1 MKKILAAIMS
11 IVIVLSMTACGNNKA
26 QQVEPAPVDEPELEL
41 SVSDL
46 DAMMKDC
53 FGEGFIESKYE
64 DGLYGVAVTADG
76 MHYAVG
82 TSEYYDLCDSITQ
95 LSETIYSLFDIN
107 NFILLVDDVDINT
120 VYFATHNG
128 EDVTDIVS

>member
-11 IVIVLSMTACGNNKA
+11 LVIVLSMTACGNNKA
-26 QQVEPAPVDEPELEL
+26 QQIEPAPVDEPELEL
-41 SVSDL
+41 SIDDL

-82 TSEYYDLCDSITQ
+82 TSAYYDLCDSITQ

-120 VYFATHNG
+120 AYFATHNG

>member
-11 IVIVLSMTACGNNKA
+11 LVIILSMTACWNNKA
-26 QQVEPAPVDEPELEL
+26 QQIEPAPVDEPELEL

-76 MHYAVG
+76 MHYAVAVPELRPG
-82 TSEYYDLCDSITQ
+82 
-95 LSETIYSLFDIN
+95 
-107 NFILLVDDVDINT
+107 
-120 VYFATHNG
+120 G
-128 EDVTDIVS
+128 EDLLRGWRKVHPEGGIQEGSDLPGCGS

>member
-1 MKKILAAIMS
+1 MKKILAAILS

-64 DGLYGVAVTADG
+64 DGLYGVAVTADD

>member
-1 MKKILAAIMS
+1 MKKILAAILS

-76 MHYAVG
+76 MYYAVG